1 MADDEKNPIIAES
14 PDDEDEVVIQAGIPQ
29 AAPDNAGSEKEA
41 AAAQASPG
49 GRHRRQGG
57 AAPKAA
63 PKAAPPADKDAYQET
78 TREDLDATG
87 PLPKARLAIIVCAL
101 LLIVGFLLYYNFMLK

>member
-14 PDDEDEVVIQAGIPQ
+14 PDDEDEIVIQAGIPQ
-29 AAPDNAGSEKEA
+29 PAPDNAGPEEEA
-41 AAAQASPG
+41 AAVQARPEQQ
-49 GRHRRQGG
+49 RQKQAE

-63 PKAAPPADKDAYQET
+63 PHADKDAYQET

-87 PLPKARLAIIVCAL
+87 PLPKARLAIIVCAI